1 MDKAKKEIPI
11 TIWLTEDMN
20 NDIENYCYKYDLT
33 RSTFVRDA
41 IRRALT
47 RERWTNHKKNWYMN

>member
-1 MDKAKKEIPI
+1 MDKTKKEIPI
-11 TIWLTEDMN
+11 TVWINEEMN

-33 RSTFVRDA
+33 RSTLIRDA

-47 RERWTNHKKNWYMN
+47 KER